1 MLKNLRESVT
11 DTFKVSHFYQNILA
25 SECVCFSLLSYTQQV
40 HGSAT
45 SRVTLESFL
54 NGVLVLQSFIDLEI
68 NICSL
73 TDLQDYMEVMI
84 RFLCHLF

>member
-11 DTFKVSHFYQNILA
+11 DTFKVSDFYQNILA

-73 TDLQDYMEVMI
+73 TNLQDYMEVMI

>member
-1 MLKNLRESVT
+1 MLKNLRESLT

-45 SRVTLESFL
+45 SWVTLGVFFKWGFSFAI
-54 NGVLVLQSFIDLEI
+54 F
-68 NICSL
+68 
-73 TDLQDYMEVMI
+73 
-84 RFLCHLF
+84 H